1 MAGAAAVAV
10 GFLPR
15 AATAASNLFELRARW
30 FMSEKQ
36 RIKEQSEGRG
46 RIESQWWMSPAQWS

>member
-30 FMSEKQ
+30 FVSEKQ
-36 RIKEQSEGRG
+36 RIMEQSEGHG
-46 RIESQWWMSPAQWS
+46 RIESQ